1 MLNNLKYGFQWPSF
15 LVLLV
20 IEIDQNEISNER
32 ETLEINYKGM

>member
-20 IEIDQNEISNER
+20 IEIDRNEISNETR
-32 ETLEINYKGM
+32 NSWNKL